1 MTKAVTDVELQ
12 KVYSLFFQEGEVV
25 EIRALGLRGKNP
37 AWDGFAG
44 GKAGIVSGYF
54 NDPEKFA
61 AAAYALEKAK
71 ARGIYFTA
79 NPCKPALLSRA
90 ANRLICPHEENTT
103 PDMYMACLRWFL
115 IDLDAKMEDGT
126 KRPKGVSATDEEL
139 KVCQAA
145 TETIAKYLEEEQGFA
160 RGLRAFS
167 GNGYHLMYR
176 LPDLPNND
184 EHKAMVR
191 DALAALDAKF
201 PDTVDLAVFNPGRI
215 WKFYGTTGRKGD
227 STPERPHRR
236 SYIYTGQPENLAGL
250 PITELETF
258 KKFAALAPA
267 ATSASS
273 SSAGVYSST
282 PALPPSPGAVRMK
295 PGELGP
301 IDMEK
306 YLANFGIAFS
316 AKEKSDKTHGPATFY
331 LLDTCLFNPDHGK
344 GDAAIVVPRHG
355 AIKYQCF
362 HDSCK
367 GRGWKDARRI
377 ISGDR
382 NLAEFCHGF
391 DPNWQPHHTRTGTG
405 FLDNLPD
412 LYNNAPALQN
422 GIGAG
427 VSLPKPQ
434 DFDPREFFEKKGRRP
449 VFIPD
454 RVVKYITY
462 FLHPLYYTGEF
473 YHYENGVWQKYSTNT
488 VGQIISQ
495 VLKQEVQPNWIE
507 GIIKVIKYRANR
519 ELHEWPSFPNL
530 INLKNG
536 MYNIETGEILP
547 HSPEYGSFQ
556 QLPVNYTPDAGWSE
570 AWQKFL
576 KEIFYDDKDYS
587 KIGLLQQF
595 FGYCLLR
602 DTRYQKTLFLYGTG
616 ANGKSTVLDVLEHM
630 VGTENTAALSLS
642 DLAQKFRPSFLE
654 HKLVNLS
661 SETSRNDPVESDML
675 KKVID
680 GSILTTEKKFAQA
693 FQFRPYA
700 KWIVAMNEAAI
711 IPDKSYALERRILA
725 LYFNR
730 RFEPHEIIERYAQKY
745 LFPEIDGVFNW
756 AVDGLRALLANGGF
770 KLGAK
775 VMEDTSSL
783 MDSIN
788 PFRYFTS
795 ECLEISEAG
804 DDCYEE
810 TTELWYA
817 YSEWCK
823 QGHNRPL
830 GRNKF
835 FEQVLATFMRVRK
848 GREIIKVEGK
858 DKYLSVFYNLRLT
871 EAGQN
876 YASQGRRRAEKIF
889 DDKKY

>member
-201 PDTVDLAVFNPGRI
+201 PDTVDMAVFNPGRI

-236 SYIYTGQPENLAGL
+236 SYIYTGQPENLAGM
-250 PITELETF
+250 PITALETF

-316 AKEKSDKTHGPATFY
+316 AKEKSDKTHGPAMLY
-331 LLDTCLFNPDHGK
+331 VLDTCLFNPDHGK
-344 GDAAIVVPRHG
+344 GEAAIVVPRHG

-367 GRGWKDARRI
+367 GKTWKDARRF

-382 NLAEFCHGF
+382 NLAEFCTGY
-391 DPNWQPHHTRTGTG
+391 DPNWQPHHMRTGTG
-405 FLDNLPD
+405 IIDSLPTP
-412 LYNNAPALQN
+412 YTNAPALQN
-422 GIGAG
+422 GVGSEI
-427 VSLPKPQ
+427 SLPAPTVI
-434 DFDPREFFEKKGRRP
+434 DPREFFEKKGRRP
-449 VFIPD
+449 VFVPN
-454 RVVKYITY
+454 RLAKY
-462 FLHPLYYTGEF
+462 LYYYLAPLAYTAGKF
-473 YHYENGVWQKYSTNT
+473 YHYTEGVWREYPENSI
-488 VGQIISQ
+488 GQIIAHA
-495 VLKQEVQPNWIE
+495 LKDEVQASWIDN
-507 GIIKVIKYRANR
+507 VIKILSRTVNR
-519 ELHEWPSFPNL
+519 EQHEWPDNTDL
-530 INLKNG
+530 VNVKNG
-536 MYNIETGEILP
+536 MYNIVSGDLIP

-556 QLPVNYTPDAGWSE
+556 QLPVNYNPEAGWSE
-570 AWQKFL
+570 AWQTFL
-576 KEIFYDDKDYS
+576 KDIFLDDKDYS

-602 DTRYQKTLFLYGTG
+602 DSRFQKALFLYGTG
-616 ANGKSTVLDVLEHM
+616 ANGKSTVLDVLEYM
-630 VGTENTAALSLS
+630 LGEENTSALSLS

-680 GSILTTEKKFAQA
+680 GSMLTTEQKFGKPY
-693 FQFRPYA
+693 QFRSYA

-756 AVDGLRALLANGGF
+756 AVDGLRALLKNGGF

-775 VMEDTSSL
+775 VMEDTSNL

-795 ECLEISEAG
+795 ECLEISETTDAG
-804 DDCYEE
+804 CYEE

-835 FEQVLATFMRVRK
+835 FEQILATFMRVKK
-848 GREIIKVEGK
+848 GREEIEPGK
-858 DKYLSVFYNLRLT
+858 KISVFHGLRLT

>member
-306 YLANFGIAFS
+306 YLMNFGITFS
-316 AKEKSDKTHGPATFY
+316 AKEKSDKTHGPAMLY
-331 LLDTCLFNPDHGK
+331 VLDTCLFNPDHGK
-344 GDAAIVVPRHG
+344 GEAAIVVPQHG

-367 GRGWKDARRI
+367 GKTWKDARRI

-382 NLAEFCHGF
+382 NLAEFCTGF
-391 DPNWQPHHTRTGTG
+391 DPNWKPKTSATAGIIDLLNT
-405 FLDNLPD
+405 NNYPD
-412 LYNNAPALQN
+412 LLK
-422 GIGAG
+422 
-427 VSLPKPQ
+427 SLATENIYIPPPEQISEK
-434 DFDPREFFEKKGRRP
+434 EFFEVRNQRP
-449 VFIPD
+449 VFVARKMVNYLIAYLSPIVCTD
-454 RVVKYITY
+454 AFFWRYDKGLWKAFPKNKISKYIALALKSKASAGY
-462 FLHPLYYTGEF
+462 LDNALKIFSSIINREEEEWPKHPEYINVL
-473 YHYENGVWQKYSTNT
+473 NGVLDVNT
-488 VGQIISQ
+488 M
-495 VLKQEVQPNWIE
+495 
-507 GIIKVIKYRANR
+507 
-519 ELHEWPSFPNL
+519 NL
-530 INLKNG
+530 
-536 MYNIETGEILP
+536 MP
-547 HSPEYGSFQ
+547 HSPDFGCRT
-556 QLPVNYTPDAGWSE
+556 QLPVNYNPDAFSQRWCD
-570 AWQKFL
+570 FL
-576 KEIFYDDKDYS
+576 NDIFPDDKNYE
-587 KIGLLQQF
+587 KRGVLMQY

-602 DTRYQKTLFLYGTG
+602 DCRYQMALFAFGTG
-616 ANGKSTVLDVLEHM
+616 SNGKSTVIDVLTAMIGE
-630 VGTENTAALSLS
+630 ENTCSLTLS
-642 DLAQKFRPSFLE
+642 DIAKQFRPQLLQE
-654 HKLVNLS
+654 KLVNMA
-661 SETSRNDPVESDML
+661 SETDLRNPLATEVLKQCISGDMITVER
-675 KKVID
+675 KH
-680 GSILTTEKKFAQA
+680 GPPY
-693 FQFRPYA
+693 QFRPYA
-700 KWIVAMNEAAI
+700 KFIVSMNDAPT
-711 IPDKSYALERRILA
+711 IPDRSYGFSRRIAVLG
-725 LYFNR
+725 FKR
-730 RFEPHEIIERYAQKY
+730 RFLPAEIITNMSGLLIE
-745 LFPEIDGVFNW
+745 EIDGVFNW
-756 AVDGLRALLANGGF
+756 AVDGLRILLRNNGF
-770 KLGAK
+770 KLGETVEQETAEM
-775 VMEDTSSL
+775 METLNPILIFTNEMAWVKPDKIGSSTT
-783 MDSIN
+783 DVW
-788 PFRYFTS
+788 
-795 ECLEISEAG
+795 
-804 DDCYEE
+804 DCYRF
-810 TTELWYA
+810 
-817 YSEWCK
+817 WCREGK
-823 QGHNRPL
+823 NRPL
-830 GRNKF
+830 GRNRFLSQILQTYPETKKK
-835 FEQVLATFMRVRK
+835 QVEDENESRTMRFIGYGLTDRAMAFTEEARKTFN
-848 GREIIKVEGK
+848 
-858 DKYLSVFYNLRLT
+858 KYSNFNNL
-871 EAGQN
+871 
-876 YASQGRRRAEKIF
+876 
-889 DDKKY
+889 D

>member
-1 MTKAVTDVELQ
+1 MASAATDQNILSELQ
-12 KVYSLFFQEGEVV
+12 KVYPLFFQPGEVV
-25 EIRALGLRGKNP
+25 EIRALGLRGKNA

-44 GKAGIVSGYF
+44 GKGGIVSGYF
-54 NDPEKFA
+54 NDCEKFA
-61 AAAYALEKAK
+61 AAAAALEKAQ

-90 ANRLICPHEENTT
+90 ANRLICPQEESTT

-115 IDLDAKMEDGT
+115 IDLDAKLEDGT
-126 KRPKGVSATDEEL
+126 KRPKGVSANDTEL
-139 KVCQAA
+139 KTCAA
-145 TETIAKYLEEEQGFA
+145 AAETIAKYLEEEQGFA

-167 GNGYHLMYR
+167 GNGYHLVYR
-176 LPDLPNND
+176 LPDMPNDD
-184 EHKAMVR
+184 EHKTMVR

-201 PDTVDLAVFNPGRI
+201 PDTVDMAVFNPGRI

-227 STPERPHRR
+227 STPDRPHRR
-236 SYIYTGQPENLAGL
+236 SYIYNNQPETLADV
-250 PITELETF
+250 PITSFETF
-258 KKFAALAPA
+258 KKFAALAA
-267 ATSASS
+267 ATASATPT
-273 SSAGVYSST
+273 SAGVSPPR
-282 PALPPSPGAVRMK
+282 PALPPPPGTKMMK
-295 PGELGP
+295 PGDLGP

-306 YLANFGIAFS
+306 YLTNFGIAYS
-316 AKEKSDKTHGPATFY
+316 VKEKSDKTNGPATFY

-344 GDAAIVVPRHG
+344 GEAAIVVPRQG

-377 ISGDR
+377 ISGNR
-382 NLAEFCHGF
+382 NLAEFCYGY
-391 DPNWQPHHTRTGTG
+391 DPNWQPKHTRTSTG
-405 FLDNLPD
+405 LLDALPTPFT
-412 LYNNAPALQN
+412 NAPALKN
-422 GIGAG
+422 GFGSEFYLSPPTEI
-427 VSLPKPQ
+427 
-434 DFDPREFFEKKGRRP
+434 DPREFYEKKGRRP
-449 VFIPD
+449 VFVPH
-454 RVVKYITY
+454 RLVKY
-462 FLHPLYYTGEF
+462 LYYYLAPLAYTAGKF
-473 YHYENGVWQKYSTNT
+473 YHYTGGVWKEYPDNSI
-488 VGQIISQ
+488 GQIITHA
-495 VLKQEVQPNWIE
+495 LKEEVQASWIDN
-507 GIIKVIKYRANR
+507 VIKILSRMVNR
-519 ELHEWPSFPNL
+519 EQKEWPQNL
-530 INLKNG
+530 DLVNVKNG
-536 MYNIETGEILP
+536 MYNIQTGELLP

-556 QLPVNYTPDAGWSE
+556 QLPVNYDPDAPWPE

-576 KEIFYDDKDYS
+576 TDIFFDDKDYA

-602 DTRYQKTLFLYGTG
+602 DARYQKALFLYGTG

-630 VGTENTAALSLS
+630 LGEENTSALSLS

-680 GSILTTEKKFAQA
+680 GSMLTTEHKFGQPY
-693 FQFRPYA
+693 QFRSYA

-730 RFEPHEIIERYAQKY
+730 RFEADEIIERYAQIY
-745 LFPEIDGVFNW
+745 LFPEIDGIFKW
-756 AVDGLRALLANGGF
+756 AVDGLRALLKNRGF
-770 KLGAK
+770 ILGSK
-775 VMEDTSSL
+775 VKEDTSSL

-795 ECLEISEAG
+795 ECLEIIEDEDG
-804 DDCYEE
+804 VYEE
-810 TTELWYA
+810 TIDLWYA

-835 FEQVLATFMRVRK
+835 YEQILATFIRVRK
-848 GREIIKVEGK
+848 NRPEIEPGK
-858 DKYLSVFYNLRLT
+858 KITVFENLRLT
-871 EAGQN
+871 DAGKN
-876 YASQGRRRAEKIF
+876 YAAQGRRRAEKAF
-889 DDKKY
+889 DER